1 MQISDGEVF
10 GQGILTSAS
19 APLVTSEQLVVNQLA
34 IIKEGHI
41 STIQS
46 TKFCL
51 ILAIAP
57 VPFEE
62 GATAPPEKIGTPVKW
77 DSEEGA
83 AVWNAKA
90 VTVDEGISPKGRPN
104 VTTPQTG
111 GAASRVAP
119 SSFAGG
125 SSQGASQPLNQS
137 PLVASKSV
145 PIEALNPYSNRWQI
159 KARVSNKG
167 ELRTYN
173 SAKGEGSVFSVD
185 LSDETGEIRATA
197 FKEVS
202 QQRRQR
208 RREEEASA
216 RRVET
221 AGSSSGRRRRRR
233 RRRRRPSARFCV
245 SLESLTLSSP
255 ACVLPPPFQVA
266 DRLYQVM
273 EVGQTY
279 LIARGQL
286 KMANKKFAALN
297 NNYEI
302 TFNFDTQVQLCA
314 DEPIS
319 KPKVHY
325 RFTPIDLMTKRPKD
339 ANVDVIGVVSNVSAC
354 TSLTTKAGKELTKRT
369 MQVADD
375 TNRAIEITLWGASAA
390 AFPDLDANSAEV
402 VAFKGLRVTEWN
414 ERSLSAGYNCTFELN
429 PPGHE
434 EATERL
440 KAWYENGGAEGV
452 TSLSQDTRGTGDGA
466 GRDTTSRDTIADFQ
480 EKGDALSGSD
490 PVYTNVRAFF
500 IKSLAGPGQN
510 GGDERFMW
518 YSSCPKCNKKCVGDE
533 QSGHNCEACGWS
545 GQECSYRYIAPL
557 QFFDSAGSCIMT
569 AFNEQAIS
577 ILGAKADDLKR
588 LKDQSQQQYEA
599 ALGKAQWKQMVL
611 RVRGKMETYNGV
623 TRMKTH
629 VTSAAPVKFAEEG
642 KLLLADIAKY
652 GDLTPKDADE
662 MDDVKPEVK
671 AEAY

>member
-1 MQISDGEVF
+1 MATTLTQGAVGNSFRGQPLPKDCVVQITAIAPVANQLDGAPKRIKVQISDGEVF

-51 ILAIAP
+51 ILALAP

-197 FKEVS
+197 FKEV
-202 QQRRQR
+202 
-208 RREEEASA
+208 
-216 RRVET
+216 
-221 AGSSSGRRRRRR
+221 
-233 RRRRRPSARFCV
+233 
-245 SLESLTLSSP
+245 
-255 ACVLPPPFQVA
+255 A

-297 NNYEI
+297 NNYEV

-414 ERSLSAGYNCTFELN
+414 ERSLSAGYNCSFELN